1 MKRCKREAVSPYG
14 GRLFQ
19 MRAKAAQN
27 AGNEM
32 IRFPTLM
39 LALWCALPLSAET
52 VPQSAPEISLS
63 FAPVV
68 RSAAPAVVNI
78 YATVVVQRR
87 ETPFAGDPFFEQF
100 FQGYG
105 RSTPRLENALGSGV
119 IVAADGVVVSNYHV
133 VAQATE
139 IRVELADRREF
150 RAHVLLADE
159 EADLAVLQ
167 LEGAQD
173 LPALPLR
180 NSDDLEV
187 GELVLAIGNP
197 FGVGQTVSSGII
209 SGLGRSTLSIG
220 AGRGYF
226 IQTDAAINPGNSGGA
241 LVDVRGQLVGI
252 NTAILT
258 KGGGS
263 NGIGFAIPANLVQ
276 NFMDQAVAGE
286 TRFQRPWAGIVG
298 QAMDAG
304 MAEAMGL
311 PRPEG
316 VVVSELHPES
326 PFKAAGLAVGD
337 VILALEGEL
346 TDSPQEVMFRLAAMG
361 IGRDVTVRF
370 LHQGSPKEARLTLV
384 APPDSPPRAEQRV
397 EGDVVLRGLSVARIN
412 PAVTAEMD
420 LPSEVT
426 EGVVVTGVDDLAAAS
441 GLRRGDILLA
451 INGARVQQPG
461 DVAAL
466 AQPTQR
472 RWSIEVLRGGRPLLL
487 RFRI

>member
-1 MKRCKREAVSPYG
+1 MKSCKREAVSPYG

-180 NSDDLEV
+180 NSDDLEDRK
-187 GELVLAIGNP
+187 
-197 FGVGQTVSSGII
+197 S
-209 SGLGRSTLSIG
+209 
-220 AGRGYF
+220 
-226 IQTDAAINPGNSGGA
+226 
-241 LVDVRGQLVGI
+241 
-252 NTAILT
+252 
-258 KGGGS
+258 
-263 NGIGFAIPANLVQ
+263 
-276 NFMDQAVAGE
+276 
-286 TRFQRPWAGIVG
+286 
-298 QAMDAG
+298 
-304 MAEAMGL
+304 
-311 PRPEG
+311 
-316 VVVSELHPES
+316 VV
-326 PFKAAGLAVGD
+326 
-337 VILALEGEL
+337 
-346 TDSPQEVMFRLAAMG
+346 
-361 IGRDVTVRF
+361 
-370 LHQGSPKEARLTLV
+370 
-384 APPDSPPRAEQRV
+384 
-397 EGDVVLRGLSVARIN
+397 
-412 PAVTAEMD
+412 
-420 LPSEVT
+420 
-426 EGVVVTGVDDLAAAS
+426 
-441 GLRRGDILLA
+441 
-451 INGARVQQPG
+451 
-461 DVAAL
+461 
-466 AQPTQR
+466 
-472 RWSIEVLRGGRPLLL
+472 
-487 RFRI
+487 